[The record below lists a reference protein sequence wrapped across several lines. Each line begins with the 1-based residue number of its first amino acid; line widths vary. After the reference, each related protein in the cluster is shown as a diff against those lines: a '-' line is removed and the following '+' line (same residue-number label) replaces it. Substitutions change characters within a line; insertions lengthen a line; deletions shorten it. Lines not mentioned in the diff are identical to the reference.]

1 VTLQDADLQGANLGG
16 ADLEGAD
23 LSKTD
28 LRYTDL
34 RDIKWLMIANLK
46 LANIFGVKN
55 APADFSRWALQKG
68 AVSIESDDEW
78 SKMLEGQ

>member
-1 VTLQDADLQGANLGG
+1 
-16 ADLEGAD
+16 
-23 LSKTD
+23 